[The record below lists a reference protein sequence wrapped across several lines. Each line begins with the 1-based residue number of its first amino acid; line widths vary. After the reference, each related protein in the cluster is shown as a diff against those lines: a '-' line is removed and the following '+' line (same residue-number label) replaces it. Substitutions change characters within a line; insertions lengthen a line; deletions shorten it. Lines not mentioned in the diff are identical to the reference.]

1 MIKIVVRNNGSCLF
15 LSKPLFS
22 QDLHTLAHM
31 LNMVCVFDFDI
42 LQGMYDRELVLS
54 AWSRKCRKI
63 INVYGRW

>member
-1 MIKIVVRNNGSCLF
+1 M
-15 LSKPLFS
+15 
-22 QDLHTLAHM
+22 LAHM